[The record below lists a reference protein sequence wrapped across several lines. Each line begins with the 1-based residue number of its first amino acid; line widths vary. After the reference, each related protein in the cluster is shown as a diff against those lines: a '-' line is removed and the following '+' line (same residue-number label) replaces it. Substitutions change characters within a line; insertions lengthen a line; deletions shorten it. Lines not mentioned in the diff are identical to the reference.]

1 MATKQFLTLDGL
13 TRYDELLKGVMSAE
27 DAKAI
32 KSISVSGNTV
42 SFFKTEDGSGTA
54 YATVNMPDIS
64 NLMSKISSATGGK
77 IVTST
82 ATGEVSESATA
93 ISDLA
98 TNAFVGSLPQ
108 GAESTTVV
116 DYIGEAI
123 ADAADDYMPKGDQW
137 DGNRVAITNYD
148 GTVSE
153 GPSIS
158 DPSDDDPT
166 IFTGYIRNTESS
178 GDIVVFAGGADGS
191 ATVSITDVNIA
202 ELVTRDISMPW
213 SGDLVAMTDS
223 NGTIYEGFP
232 VGAASDGGGIVTGYW
247 VGDPSASGLVVVTTD
262 SGEYDVGATSITY
275 GELADSIAATAGF
288 DDQNTIADFIGSIPQ
303 GSSATDVI
311 GYVDEQVDAVEDVAD
326 KKTVYIVDN
335 GATSAYAKVYSI
347 YQGSAGSAASPV
359 AGEKLI
365 DINIPKDQVVESGS
379 VADITFH
386 DSKLW
391 DGATDVTALIKGTGT
406 PTAADA
412 GKYIKLILQNVTDPL
427 YIAAQSLVDIYTAQ
441 PNATSVQLTI
451 SNTNEIS
458 AVIVD
463 GAVTTAKI
471 ADDAVTAAKVAIAAH
486 TESQTAGTDGIAVS
500 VTTTDGQVSSVS
512 ASIAA
517 NTYDSYGAASSVETS
532 LIGTSGDAASANT
545 IYGAKAYADAATAE
559 IPTSSIE
566 ALFS

>member
-82 ATGEVSESATA
+82 ATGEVAESGTA
-93 ISDLA
+93 ISDL
-98 TNAFVGSLPQ
+98 
-108 GAESTTVV
+108 
-116 DYIGEAI
+116 
-123 ADAADDYMPKGDQW
+123 MPKGSNW
-137 DGNRVAITNYD
+137 EGNQVAVTNSD
-148 GTVSE
+148 GTISE
-153 GPSIS
+153 GPPIN
-158 DPSDDDPT
+158 DLTADVPT
-166 IFTGYIRNTESS
+166 
-178 GDIVVFAGGADGS
+178 
-191 ATVSITDVNIA
+191 
-202 ELVTRDISMPW
+202 
-213 SGDLVAMTDS
+213 
-223 NGTIYEGFP
+223 
-232 VGAASDGGGIVTGYW
+232 IVTGYFSSPSN
-247 VGDPSASGLVVVTTD
+247 GDLIVFNSEANATIID
-262 SGEYDVGATSITY
+262 SDVNIS
-275 GELADSIAATAGF
+275 DVSNSIAATEGFGSNNTIAYALDGKMDKISVAGGGDQIVISNSDGSVSESDYGIGDFLQYDETIEESSGYFIAYSNSYSKGYRTDFGTETFEAIRAAVYGF
-288 DDQNTIADFIGSIPQ
+288 DENNTIADFIGSIPQ

-326 KKTVYIVDN
+326 EKTVYIVDN

-347 YQGSAGSAASPV
+347 YQGSTGSAASPV

-412 GKYIKLILQNVTDPL
+412 GKYIKLVLQNVTDPL

-471 ADDAVTAAKVAIAAH
+471 ADGNVTKAKLAQGVQDSLDLADSAVQSVAEGATNGTVAVD
-486 TESQTAGTDGIAVS
+486 GTDVAVH
-500 VTTTDGQVSSVS
+500 GLGS
-512 ASIAA
+512 AAY
-517 NTYDSYGAASSVETS
+517 TAST
-532 LIGTSGDAASANT
+532 
-545 IYGAKAYADAATAE
+545 AYATSAQGALADTALQ
-559 IPTSSIE
+559 PSDVQPVSTSDIE